1 MDASQAR
8 AVAFSSLAGAL
19 LVVAGIAATSPPA
32 WASFPGLNGQLAYQA
47 TGGARPSV
55 FTIQPF
61 LESIDE
67 EKQLTLD
74 DATSTQAAWS
84 ADGRRIAFVTDRDGN
99 PEIYVMN
106 ADGTDQTRL
115 TTNPASDSYPTWS
128 PDPSDAA
135 RIAFTS
141 TRDGDPEIYVMH
153 ADGTDQTR
161 LTFSAGVD
169 QRPDWHPQGERIAF
183 ESFRDGNYE
192 LYAMD
197 ADGGRL
203 TRLTFHRAPDTE
215 ASWKPNGKSLAFS
228 SGQAGAADIFAFR
241 TNRQGRRRH
250 PRGRH
255 RLIRDDRDNH
265 NPAWAPDGRQM
276 AFSSGRLTYV
286 KKFRVKEDSVELAA
300 AGVDAAWGPLPPPD
314 RLPDLG
320 ETVNIK
326 PVTKAKP
333 EVRIPGAAMNDLQR
347 ATEIPIRSVIDTHDA
362 PLRLEIATG
371 RGESTELI
379 VSKGEARVLQ
389 NDGRRSG
396 GVLRLPIL
404 DCKGADASTEQN
416 KLRVRHP
423 TGRAARSSAAQERPK
438 ARAAHRPNRPH
449 VNAKHQH
456 TAGRGTDWTVVN
468 SCARTETRVWHGIVD
483 VEDLVL
489 DKRFTVTP
497 KNSPRITRAR

>member
-19 LVVAGIAATSPPA
+19 VIVAGIAATSPAA
-32 WASFPGLNGQLAYQA
+32 WASFPGLNGQFAYQA
-47 TGGARPSV
+47 TGGARSSI

-61 LESIDE
+61 LDPLDREQE
-67 EKQLTLD
+67 LTLD

-84 ADGRRIAFVTDRDGN
+84 ADGRRIAFVSDRDGN
-99 PEIYVMN
+99 PEIYAMD
-106 ADGTDQTRL
+106 ADGSDQTRL
-115 TTNPASDSYPTWS
+115 TTSPASDSYPAWS
-128 PDPSDAA
+128 SGSSGSA

-141 TRDGDPEIYVMH
+141 TRDGDPEIYVMD

-169 QRPDWHPQGERIAF
+169 QRPDWHPRSARIAF
-183 ESFRDGNYE
+183 ESSRDGNYE

-197 ADGGRL
+197 DDGGRQ

-265 NPAWAPDGRQM
+265 HPAWAPDGRQM
-276 AFSSGRLTYV
+276 AFTSGRLTYV
-286 KKFRVKEDSVELAA
+286 EKLKMKEDSVALAA

-326 PVTKAKP
+326 PVTKVKP

-347 ATEIPIRSVIDTHDA
+347 ATEIPIRSVIDTADA

-389 NDGRRSG
+389 NDGRRRG

-404 DCKGADASTEQN
+404 DCTGADASTEQN

-423 TGRAARSSAAQERPK
+423 TGSAARSSAAQERPK
-438 ARAAHRPNRPH
+438 ARAAHHRNRPH
-449 VNAKHQH
+449 VNAGHQH
-456 TAGRGTDWTVVN
+456 TSSPRTNWTVVD
-468 SCARTETRVWHGIVD
+468 SCGRTETHVHRGVVDIVD
-483 VEDLVL
+483 LVTGEH
-489 DKRFTVTP
+489 KHIGP
-497 KNSPRITRAR
+497 KKSPYITLAP

>member
-1 MDASQAR
+1 MDASQLR
-8 AVAFSSLAGAL
+8 AVAFRSLAGAL
-19 LVVAGIAATSPPA
+19 LVVAGMAATSPSA
-32 WASFPGLNGQLAYQA
+32 WASFPGLSGQLAYQA

-61 LESIDE
+61 LESLDN

-99 PEIYVMN
+99 PEIYVMD
-106 ADGTDQTRL
+106 ADGTNQTRL
-115 TTNPASDSYPTWS
+115 TTNPALDSYPTWS
-128 PDPSDAA
+128 PGPSDSA

-141 TRDGDPEIYVMH
+141 TRDGNPEIYVMD

-169 QRPDWHPQGERIAF
+169 QRPDWHPRGARIAF
-183 ESFRDGNYE
+183 ESSRDGNYE
-192 LYAMD
+192 LYDMA

-203 TRLTFHRAPDTE
+203 TRLTFHRAPDVE

-250 PRGRH
+250 RRGRH
-255 RLIRDDRDNH
+255 RLTRDARDNH
-265 NPAWAPDGRQM
+265 NPAWSPDKRQI
-276 AFSSGRLTYV
+276 AFTSGRLTYV
-286 KKFRVKEDSVELAA
+286 KKLRAKEDSVELAA

-314 RLPDLG
+314 GPPEPG
-320 ETVNIK
+320 GTVNVK
-326 PVTKAKP
+326 PVTKVEPA
-333 EVRIPGAAMNDLQR
+333 VRVPGAALIDLKR
-347 ATEIPIRSVIDTHDA
+347 ATEIPVASVIDAQEA
-362 PLRLEIATG
+362 PIRLQFATG
-371 RGESTELI
+371 HGESTQLI

-389 NDGRRSG
+389 NGGRRRG

-404 DCKGADASTEQN
+404 DCKGPDATTEQN

-423 TGRAARSSAAQERPK
+423 TGGAERSSAAQERPK
-438 ARAAHRPNRPH
+438 ARAAHHPNRSH
-449 VNAKHQH
+449 VNASHQH
-456 TAGRGTDWTVVN
+456 TAGRGTDWTVVD
-468 SCARTETRVWHGIVD
+468 SCERTETRVRAGIVD
-483 VEDLVL
+483 GEDLVL
-489 DKRFTVTP
+489 KRPFTVTP
-497 KNSPRITRAR
+497 KNSPYITRAR